1 MQGNQTQQDMQDKFY
16 LQGSEDHHSLYKH
29 Q

>member
-1 MQGNQTQQDMQDKFY
+1 MQGNQTQQDKQDEFS